1 MRLASLFS
9 VLLSCGLWPWAALA
23 ELDHAVSLS
32 VVQIRAYAP
41 TGRMFLGSGVVVG
54 AERVATNCHVT
65 RDAERILVSKGALGY
80 AATSQRADTR
90 HDLCLLAVPGIAVP
104 TVKLGQAGALSV
116 GQPLRFYGYPRG
128 IGIAFA
134 EARVRALHA
143 FEGGRVIE
151 TTADF
156 TFGGSGGGLF
166 DEQGRLVGLA
176 TFLSAAQSQGYAIPA
191 DWIATLES
199 GPANRIGPLQGV
211 AFWEDKAGLPGF
223 LKPPGQ

>member
-1 MRLASLFS
+1 MRLASLLG
-9 VLLSCGLWPWAALA
+9 VLLGCGLWPWAAQA
-23 ELDHAVSLS
+23 EPDHTVSLS

-54 AERVATNCHVT
+54 ADRVATNCHVT
-65 RDAERILVSKGALGY
+65 RDAERILVSKGALNY
-80 AATSQRADTR
+80 PATSQRANTR

-104 TVKLGQAGALSV
+104 AAKLGEAGGLSV
-116 GQPLRFYGYPRG
+116 GQPLHFYGYPRG

-134 EARVRALHA
+134 EARVRALHP

-176 TFLSAAQSQGYAIPA
+176 TFLSAAQSQGYAIPV
-191 DWIATLES
+191 DWIATLER
-199 GPANRIGPLQGV
+199 GQANNIGPLQGV
-211 AFWEDKAGLPGF
+211 AFWEDKAELPSF
-223 LKPPGQ
+223 LKPPGP